1 MNTFVNIV
9 LVGSTNVMTVSQKE
23 NMLTEE
29 MEIGEIII
37 MDNRF
42 YIYLSCMLGFLLGSI
57 CTMLIISIEHQLF

>member
-1 MNTFVNIV
+1 MNTFVNMV
-9 LVGSTNVMTVSQKE
+9 LVESMNVMTVSQKE

-37 MDNRF
+37 MENRF

-57 CTMLIISIEHQLF
+57 LTMFIISLEHKLF